1 MIPQQVEDSGVPN
14 LFGEGLMLQIESL
27 SVHRGAIQALREV
40 SLTVAEGEI
49 VSLVGANGAGKS
61 TLLYTIAGVLAPTA
75 GRISF
80 LGQELRH
87 MPAARL
93 ARLGISLAPEG
104 RQVFGALSV
113 LDNLLLGTYALHA
126 HRWRDLLGSLAGL
139 LRQEGTQRRL
149 AEVYGLFPILEE
161 RQRQA
166 AGSLSGGE
174 QQMLAIGRA
183 LMSSPRLLLVDEL
196 SMGLAPALVA
206 QLFGL
211 LGRLRALGLTILLVE
226 QDARAALKVAD
237 RGYILETGRIVA
249 EGPAADL
256 LSSDRIQRAYLGG
269 IV

>member
-1 MIPQQVEDSGVPN
+1 MLQVEA
-14 LFGEGLMLQIESL
+14 L
-27 SVHRGAIQALREV
+27 SVHRGNVQALRDV
-40 SLTVAEGEI
+40 SLAVGEGEI

-61 TLLYTIAGVLAPTA
+61 TLLYTIAGVLAPSA
-75 GRISF
+75 GRIV
-80 LGQELRH
+80 LQDRELRGLRAER
-87 MPAARL
+87 M
-93 ARLGISLAPEG
+93 ARLGVSLVPEG

-113 LDNLLLGTYALHA
+113 LDNLVLGAYPLHA
-126 HRWRDLLGSLAGL
+126 GRWRDLLSGVGGILK
-139 LRQEGTQRRL
+139 QEATQRRL
-149 AEVYGLFPILEE
+149 TEVFALFPILEE
-161 RQRQA
+161 RKQQA

-211 LGRLRALGLTILLVE
+211 LGRLREMGLTILLVE

-237 RGYILETGRIVA
+237 RGYILETGHIVA
-249 EGPAADL
+249 EGPAGEL

-269 IV
+269 IA

>member
-1 MIPQQVEDSGVPN
+1 
-14 LFGEGLMLQIESL
+14 MLQIEAL

-61 TLLYTIAGVLAPTA
+61 TLLYTIAGSLTPTA
-75 GRISF
+75 GRVSF
-80 LGQELRH
+80 LGQDLRH

-93 ARLGISLAPEG
+93 ARLGISLVPEG

-113 LDNLLLGTYALHA
+113 LDNLVLGTYALHA
-126 HRWRDLLGSLAGL
+126 GRWRELLGSLGGL
-139 LRQEGTQRRL
+139 LRQEATQRSL
-149 AEVYGLFPILEE
+149 TQVYGLFPILEE

-211 LGRLRALGLTILLVE
+211 LGRLRELGLTILLVE

-249 EGPAADL
+249 EGPAREL

-269 IV
+269 IA